1 MIKIKPIK
9 EKPENKTFISL
20 GTVINGNIECEGCLS
35 VEGIVNGDLKAEGDV
50 EVGDSARVLGN
61 ISANNVSVG
70 GLVQGNINTP
80 GLLKILSTARLEGD
94 INVGGFMAN
103 EGGMFIGRCTM
114 TKAPQKVLEA
124 MFVDK
129 RDKKFPLASLLGS
142 K

>member
-1 MIKIKPIK
+1 MFKFKPLP
-9 EKPENKTFISL
+9 EKLDTKTIIGL
-20 GTVINGNIECEGCLS
+20 GTVINGNVECEGCLS
-35 VEGIVNGDLKAEGDV
+35 VEGIINGDLKVEGDV
-50 EVGDSARVLGN
+50 EVGDSARVMGN

-70 GLVQGNINTP
+70 GIIQGNVNTA

-94 INVGGFMAN
+94 INVGGFIAN

-129 RDKKFPLASLLGS
+129 RDKKFPLKTLLGN